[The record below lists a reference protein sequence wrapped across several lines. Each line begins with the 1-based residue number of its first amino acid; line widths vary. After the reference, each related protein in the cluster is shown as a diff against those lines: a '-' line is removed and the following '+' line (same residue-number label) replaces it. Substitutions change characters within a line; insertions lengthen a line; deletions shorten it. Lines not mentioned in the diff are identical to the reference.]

1 VAAIVRVERL
11 TVDEVPRL
19 RAIRLRALAD
29 APDAFGSTLAEAAAR
44 PPEIWAEQ
52 LQDLPTF
59 VAVDDGLDI
68 GMVRCEP
75 DEARVDTAT
84 LISMWVAPTAR
95 RRGAGD
101 ALIDAVIEWAR
112 TNGVKRLLLN
122 VVDDNAAAIALYAR
136 KGFRRTGQVT
146 TLPPPR
152 DHIREH
158 QRELRL

>member
-1 VAAIVRVERL
+1 MAGPGALCSVAAIVRVERL
-11 TVDEVPRL
+11 TVDEVPRV

-112 TNGVKRLLLN
+112 TNGVKRLLIN
-122 VVDDNAAAIALYAR
+122 EVDDNAAAIAL
-136 KGFRRTGQVT
+136 
-146 TLPPPR
+146 
-152 DHIREH
+152 
-158 QRELRL
+158 